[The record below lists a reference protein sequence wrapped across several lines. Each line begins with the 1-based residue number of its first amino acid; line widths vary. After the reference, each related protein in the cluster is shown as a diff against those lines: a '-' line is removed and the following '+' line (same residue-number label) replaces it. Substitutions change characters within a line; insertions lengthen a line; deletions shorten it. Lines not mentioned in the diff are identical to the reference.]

1 MVTTGGAISGYWA
14 IGRLRIAAR
23 PAITMK
29 IESTAANIGRSMK
42 KRENM
47 MELPLFLCDD
57 GSAAFG
63 RPVLRGVG
71 FPRLRFSD
79 SHGRARADLHD
90 AVHDHAIAG
99 GETRSH
105 DPGFA
110 VPVAK
115 LDRPGLGLAL
125 GVDDV
130 DELALRT
137 FEHRAL
143 RHQDRGRPLGAL

>member
-29 IESTAANIGRSMK
+29 IESTAAKIGRSMK

-47 MELPLFLCDD
+47 WSSLLLRDD
-57 GSAAFG
+57 GSPAFGLG

-71 FPRLRFSD
+71 FPRLRGRD
-79 SHGRARADLHD
+79 SHGRARADFHH
-90 AVHDHAIAG
+90 AVHDHPVSG
-99 GETRSH
+99 VETCG
-105 DPGFA
+105 DNPGIA
-110 VPVAK
+110 VPVAQ

-125 GVDDV
+125 GVDHI
-130 DELALRT
+130 DELA
-137 FEHRAL
+137 F
-143 RHQDRGRPLGAL
+143 GP